1 LRGNLGFVDP
11 IRVLI
16 VDDHRVFAEAIATRI
31 EAEPDLTVVGTAAD
45 AREAVTATAE
55 LRPDLVLMDVELE
68 GGDDGIDLTARLVG
82 ADDDL
87 KVVVVSCLS
96 DAVRVRDAVV
106 AGAMGWVTKDAPT
119 EDLLAA
125 MRGASR
131 GESWIPPAILTGV
144 FRELL
149 TARREASE
157 DEQVLSRLTA
167 RERNV
172 LECLADGL
180 DRSAIAEKL
189 FLSTNTV
196 RTHIQNVLTKLGVH
210 SSLEAVALALRVRDS
225 SPVGAGAGS
234 VTPIRS

>member
-1 LRGNLGFVDP
+1 MRSNLGLVDP

-31 EAEPDLTVVGTAAD
+31 EAEPDLTVVGTASD
-45 AREAVTATAE
+45 AREAVAATAS

-68 GGDDGIDLTARLVG
+68 GDDGIDLTARLMDASG
-82 ADDDL
+82 DI

-149 TARREASE
+149 TARREASA
-157 DEQVLSRLTA
+157 DELLLSRLTA

-172 LECLADGL
+172 LECMADGL

-210 SSLEAVALALRVRDS
+210 SSLEAVALALRVRNS
-225 SPVGAGAGS
+225 SPIGAGAGS
-234 VTPIRS
+234 VTSIRQ

>member
-1 LRGNLGFVDP
+1 MRSNLGLVDP

-31 EAEPDLTVVGTAAD
+31 EAEPDLTVVGTASD
-45 AREAVTATAE
+45 AREAVAATAS

-68 GGDDGIDLTARLVG
+68 GDDGIDLTARLMDASG
-82 ADDDL
+82 DI

-149 TARREASE
+149 TARREASA
-157 DEQVLSRLTA
+157 DELLLSRLTA

-172 LECLADGL
+172 LECMADGL

-210 SSLEAVALALRVRDS
+210 SSLEAVALALRVRNS
-225 SPVGAGAGS
+225 SPIGAGAGS
-234 VTPIRS
+234 VTSIRP

>member
-1 LRGNLGFVDP
+1 MDGTLGLVDP

-31 EAEPDLTVVGTAAD
+31 EAEPDLTVVGTASD
-45 AREAVTATAE
+45 AREAVAATAS
-55 LRPDLVLMDVELE
+55 LRPDLILMDVELE
-68 GGDDGIDLTARLVG
+68 GGDDGIDLTAELVN
-82 ADDDL
+82 ASDDL

-96 DAVRVRDAVV
+96 DAGRVRDAVV

-149 TARREASE
+149 TARREASA
-157 DEQVLSRLTA
+157 DELLLSRLTA

-172 LECLADGL
+172 LECMADGL
-180 DRSAIAEKL
+180 DRSSIAEKL

-196 RTHIQNVLTKLGVH
+196 RTHIQNVLQKLGVH
-210 SSLEAVALALRVRDS
+210 SSLEAVALALRVRAV
-225 SPVGAGAGS
+225 SPGAPGGGTL
-234 VTPIRS
+234 TPIRS